1 MQSKFKIA
9 KEFNKIIAKA
19 CEDQSLKDFLKDEID
34 YDCSGLDFDDTAQL
48 YDEYQDECIEWFNY
62 FFEVAGMNA
71 LEFCKACD
79 WDYVLDEENDKFLV
93 TDTEKNKFLLVTSM
107 FEHYCIELF
116 NNMNKVHNSNK

>member
-19 CEDQSLKDFLKDEID
+19 CEDQPLEDFLEDEIE
-34 YDCSGLDFDDTAQL
+34 YDCSGLDFDDTARL

-62 FFEVAGMNA
+62 FFEKTDMSP

-79 WDYVLDEENDKFLV
+79 WDYILDEENDRCLV
-93 TDTEKNKFLLVTSM
+93 MDSDKNKFLLVASM
-107 FEHYCIELF
+107 FEHYCIEIY
-116 NNMNKVHNSNK
+116 NNLDAYQLNK